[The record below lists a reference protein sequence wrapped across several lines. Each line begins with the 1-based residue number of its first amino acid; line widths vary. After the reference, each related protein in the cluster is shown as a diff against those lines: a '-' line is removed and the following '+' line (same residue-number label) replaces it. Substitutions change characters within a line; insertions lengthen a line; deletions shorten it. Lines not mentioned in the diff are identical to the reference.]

1 MNRFIRS
8 LILFAYL
15 FTGLASIVSEGLAGF
30 PTKVTVTGQKTSPRT
45 QYITTAGIPKHL
57 VPNQFHQFD
66 LSTIPFFADPPAL
79 PFLVRKPEV
88 LVEAEENPV
97 IPGFS
102 GRAPPT
108 V

>member
-8 LILFAYL
+8 FILFAYL
-15 FTGLASIVSEGLAGF
+15 FTGIASIVSEGLGGF
-30 PTKVTVTGQKTSPRT
+30 PTTVTLTERKASPRT

-66 LSTIPFFADPPAL
+66 VSTIPVVAEPPAL
-79 PFLVRKPEV
+79 PFLFVRTEV
-88 LVEAEENPV
+88 PVEIDETPV